1 MVIRK
6 INKVYEKNA
15 LITTKNHGFIN
26 LILNKKSKLS
36 FFLNIIGKKGSVFG
50 KKS

>member
-6 INKVYEKNA
+6 INMVYEKNA
-15 LITTKNHGFIN
+15 LITSKNHGLIKF
-26 LILNKKSKLS
+26 ILNKESKLS
-36 FFLNIIGKKGSVFG
+36 FFFNIIGKKGSVFG